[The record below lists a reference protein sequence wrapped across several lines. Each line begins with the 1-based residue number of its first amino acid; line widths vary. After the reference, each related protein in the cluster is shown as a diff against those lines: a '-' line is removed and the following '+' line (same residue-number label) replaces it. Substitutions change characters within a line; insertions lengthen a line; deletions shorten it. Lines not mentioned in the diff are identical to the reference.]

1 MEMKKK
7 VLAICGSTRSKSAN
21 LQILHYLK
29 SLTGEDLEFE
39 FYTDLDKLP
48 HFNPDLDKD
57 VAPSIVEEL
66 RSKIK
71 SAHGVL
77 ICTPEYVFSLP
88 GALKNAIE
96 WCVSTTV
103 FSEKPV
109 ALITAS
115 AHGAK
120 AHESLQLIMKTIY
133 SALQA
138 DTQLLIQ
145 GAKGK
150 VNKEGQITD
159 ANTAQGLKE
168 LMKAFLN
175 QLNEIAQIKSTSPF

>member
-1 MEMKKK
+1 MSKKK
-7 VLAICGSTRSKSAN
+7 VFVICGSTRAHSAN
-21 LQILHYLK
+21 LSIIQYIANIIPDELELEIYN
-29 SLTGEDLEFE
+29 DLVA
-39 FYTDLDKLP
+39 LP

-57 VAPSIVEEL
+57 NAPEIVEEL

-71 SAHGVL
+71 SADGVL

-88 GALKNAIE
+88 GVLKNAIE

-115 AHGAK
+115 ASGVK
-120 AHESLQLIMKTIY
+120 AHESLQLVMKTIY
-133 SALQA
+133 A
-138 DTQLLIQ
+138 DVREETQLLIQ

-150 VNKEGQITD
+150 VGNEGKITD
-159 ANTAQGLKE
+159 SITAQQLKN
-168 LMKAFLN
+168 LAIAFIS
-175 QLNEIAQIKSTSPF
+175 QLNEKRKVSAA